1 MQLPVSRA
9 VVLAR
14 LLFWAALAF
23 TCVMAVLPQPP
34 EMLGTRSD
42 KVNHILAFLVLT
54 ALHKLAYRS
63 VNVWKRL
70 AVMALL
76 GAGIEVA
83 QMIPA
88 LHRDAD
94 WRDWV
99 ADMLAACVAS
109 LAVAVLFPVR
119 RPR

>member
-1 MQLPVSRA
+1 MTTPPSRA
-9 VVLAR
+9 VAFAR

-23 TCVMAVLPQPP
+23 TCVMAILPEPP
-34 EMLGTRSD
+34 DLFSTSD
-42 KVNHILAFLVLT
+42 KTNHMLAFLVLT

-63 VNVWKRL
+63 VNVWTRL
-70 AVMALL
+70 AVMAVL
-76 GAGIEVA
+76 GAGIELA

-99 ADMLAACVAS
+99 ADMIAAGVAS
-109 LAVAVLFPVR
+109 LAVALLFPVR
-119 RPR
+119 RRG

>member
-1 MQLPVSRA
+1 MPAPVSRA
-9 VVLAR
+9 VVFAR
-14 LLFWAALAF
+14 LLFWAALVF

-34 EMLGTRSD
+34 EIIGSSD
-42 KVNHILAFLVLT
+42 KVNHMLAFLVLT
-54 ALHKLAYRS
+54 GLHKLAYRR
-63 VNVWKRL
+63 VNVWTRL

-94 WRDWV
+94 WRDWL
-99 ADMLAACVAS
+99 ADMLAAGTAS
-109 LAVAVLFPVR
+109 LAVALLFPVR
-119 RPR
+119 RRR

>member
-1 MQLPVSRA
+1 MPVSRA
-9 VVLAR
+9 VILAR

-34 EMLGTRSD
+34 EVIPTSD
-42 KVNHILAFLVLT
+42 KMNHVLAFLVLT

-63 VNVWKRL
+63 VNMWKRL

-99 ADMLAACVAS
+99 ADMLAAGAAS

-119 RPR
+119 RSD